1 MNAPNE
7 NRSIEKEA
15 RPVSTPPNPPLTME
29 AWVAFLG
36 AHARVVPQVDK
47 DLKSAFGIS
56 LTWFDVLYQLSLI
69 PERRLRMQELADA
82 LLLSKSGLTRLVD
95 RIEKEGLVARQV
107 VPGDRRSLYVALT
120 PAGKDL
126 VEKARPFVRG
136 SVEMHFTSG
145 LTDEELTVLRDALAR
160 VGRAG
165 AEAGAGQNE
174 NGRRPNGG

>member
-1 MNAPNE
+1 M
-7 NRSIEKEA
+7 
-15 RPVSTPPNPPLTME
+15 STPPNPPLTME

-95 RIEKEGLVARQV
+95 RIERKASSPAKWCRATGAACTLPSPR
-107 VPGDRRSLYVALT
+107 PGKT
-120 PAGKDL
+120 W
-126 VEKARPFVRG
+126 
-136 SVEMHFTSG
+136 
-145 LTDEELTVLRDALAR
+145 
-160 VGRAG
+160 
-165 AEAGAGQNE
+165 
-174 NGRRPNGG
+174 